1 MKSKKSPPTKVAV
14 LKALKG
20 VMDPELNISIVD
32 LGLVYN
38 VEVKKEAIKILM
50 TLTTIGCPLFSLIE
64 QDIYNKLH
72 TMGLS
77 DVKITLTFDP
87 PWTMEKMSET
97 AKAKLGII

>member
-1 MKSKKSPPTKVAV
+1 MAKKPIPTKSIIMKK
-14 LKALKG
+14 LKE
-20 VMDPELNISIVD
+20 VTDPELNISIID

-38 VEVKKEAIKILM
+38 VEIKKEAVKILM

-72 TMGLS
+72 TIGLS

-87 PWTMEKMSET
+87 PWSMEKMTET